1 MSVSERREMMVA
13 DKSLP
18 IIKKQDLLNLP
29 SSTFYYKPVEKALN
43 EVEFLELLKLLDDL
57 HLKYPTF
64 GTRRLR
70 DQLRRKGHSIGRDKV
85 RTLMGILGIRVQ
97 YPRQR
102 TSIKMKGHK
111 IYPYLLRDLKIV
123 RPNQVWATD
132 ITYIPMS
139 KGFVYLVAIMDVYS
153 RKILSYRISNSMDT
167 SFCIEALEAAIIE
180 YGCPEIFNSDQGS
193 QFTSDDFTKV
203 LKTHNIRISMDGK
216 GRWVDNVFIERF
228 WRTLKYDEVY
238 LNAYESTS
246 EARRCIKAF
255 IDFYNSGIPHS
266 SLKQKTP
273 DEVYFKTSKKDKAA

>member
-1 MSVSERREMMVA
+1 MSERREMILA

-29 SSTFYYKPVEKALN
+29 GSTFYYRPREK
-43 EVEFLELLKLLDDL
+43 ETFDDEFLELLKLIDQL
-57 HLKYPTF
+57 HIKYPSF

-70 DQLRRKGHSIGRDKV
+70 DQLQRSGHLIGRDKV
-85 RTLMGILGIRVQ
+85 RTLMGIIGIRVQ
-97 YPRQR
+97 YPKPR

-139 KGFVYLVAIMDVYS
+139 KGFVYLVAIMDIYS
-153 RKILSYRISNSMDT
+153 RKILSWRISNSMDT
-167 SFCIEALEAAIIE
+167 RFCLEALEAAIRE

-193 QFTSDDFTKV
+193 QFTSDEFTEA
-203 LKTHNIRISMDGK
+203 LKAHGIQISMDGK

-238 LNAYESTS
+238 LKAYESTS
-246 EARRCIKAF
+246 EARTCIGDF
-255 IDFYNSGIPHS
+255 IDFYNSGMPHS
-266 SLKQKTP
+266 SLKKKTP
-273 DEVYFKTSKKDKAA
+273 DEVYFKTSKKDNAA